1 MDRTDKLDQ
10 GATVFW
16 WFERQGV
23 YVRCE
28 ALDLPGGGY
37 ELRIVDPDGTEHV
50 EHFPDSADLA
60 KRQRAVERDLTAHG
74 WSGPHGW
81 NL

>member
-1 MDRTDKLDQ
+1 M
-10 GATVFW
+10 FW
-16 WFERQGV
+16 WFERHGV

-28 ALDLPGGGY
+28 VLDLPGGGY
-37 ELRIVDPDGTEHV
+37 ELRIVDPDGTEHA
-50 EHFPDSADLA
+50 EHFSDSTDLA
-60 KRQRAVERDLTAHG
+60 KRQRTVERDLTAQG